1 MNILSID
8 CAGKVLTLALSAKGK
23 VFAKDSG
30 GEGSRKHNSLILP
43 FADELLSRAGISVRD
58 LDAIACVV
66 GPGSFTGIR
75 IGVSTAHAL
84 ARATGAELIAL
95 NSLQVR
101 AFGEKGVFAVAL
113 QCRPTESYLRLAAYE
128 RVQGGSGERD
138 RGARDQ
144 GRAPRRQLKSRDHG
158 CGGGISRAKRRLC
171 AFALPPLPEKI
182 SGGKARRWK
191 LVSGICVR
199 KTCAPFTR

>member
-1 MNILSID
+1 MNILAID

-23 VFAKDSG
+23 VFALDSG

-43 FADELLSRAGISVRD
+43 FADELFSRAGISVRD

-84 ARATGAELIAL
+84 ARATGAKLIAL

-101 AFGEKGVFAVAL
+101 AFGEKGSFAVAL
-113 QCRPTESYLRLAAYE
+113 QCRPTESYLARFDGDWLHMSECRAAQESEIAALEIKVVRHEGSLKAETMAAAAEYLAQSGAFVPSLSPLYLKKSQAERLAD
-128 RVQGGSGERD
+128 GN
-138 RGARDQ
+138 
-144 GRAPRRQLKSRDHG
+144 
-158 CGGGISRAKRRLC
+158 
-171 AFALPPLPEKI
+171 
-182 SGGKARRWK
+182 
-191 LVSGICVR
+191 
-199 KTCAPFTR
+199 